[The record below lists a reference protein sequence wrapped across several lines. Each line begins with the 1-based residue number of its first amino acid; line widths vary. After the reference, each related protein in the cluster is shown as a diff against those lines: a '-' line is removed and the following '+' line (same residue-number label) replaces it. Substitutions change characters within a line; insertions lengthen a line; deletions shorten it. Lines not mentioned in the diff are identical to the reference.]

1 MKYSLSDIIKDLL
14 AKMPV
19 LENRISTL
27 STKITN
33 INNNGVKKVSNSA
46 LTGNTLTL
54 VKGAVE
60 TDDSG
65 LLLVMRV

>member
-14 AKMPV
+14 AKIPV

-33 INNNGVKKVSNSA
+33 INNNGVKKSIRLSIN
-46 LTGNTLTL
+46 
-54 VKGAVE
+54 
-60 TDDSG
+60 
-65 LLLVMRV
+65 R

>member
-14 AKMPV
+14 AKIPV

-33 INNNGVKKVSNSA
+33 INNNGVKKSIRLGIN
-46 LTGNTLTL
+46 
-54 VKGAVE
+54 
-60 TDDSG
+60 
-65 LLLVMRV
+65 R

>member
-14 AKMPV
+14 AKIPV
-19 LENRISTL
+19 LENRINTL

-33 INNNGVKKVSNSA
+33 INNNGVKKVSDSA

-60 TDDSG
+60 TDVSG